1 MITEDEL
8 NKIIVKQRYKAK
20 QRAARQLKNGD
31 SIGAIMTLMIH
42 QITENCASIAYK
54 EAKEKQE

>member
-8 NKIIVKQRYKAK
+8 NKIIVKQRYKTK
-20 QRAARQLKNGD
+20 HRSDRQLKNGD
-31 SIGAIMTLMIH
+31 PMGAIMTLIVN
-42 QITENCASIAYK
+42 QITENCALIAYN